1 MIAVFGTVAVL
12 VVILM
17 IPFIGRAIVGP
28 TIFDR
33 VIALNGMGTLVPVL
47 MIVVG
52 LAYGRVDMFVDLAI
66 ALFLLNLFTTLLV
79 ARYVRDKTE
88 SD

>member
-1 MIAVFGTVAVL
+1 MIAVFGAVAVL

-52 LAYGRVDMFVDLAI
+52 LAYGRVGMFVDLAI